1 MRSRPSDTMLYFP
14 SVGYGGRVAVGE
26 QGKEDLASICDV
38 LNSSQHR
45 ELRGRLRKLMT
56 EWRSSGPN
64 LQRMMAE
71 RENRPLFKAMSAA
84 LCVKWTPTNDGRAQF
99 IVVSNYESLAK
110 EFGDDRISQNGPSGE
125 WEPTPEAESWVLFS
139 LFLLNPECDQLAGP
153 CGRCD
158 RYYVKKRSSQK
169 IYCSRRCGNAAT
181 AVARTS
187 QRLKTEHKDKMQR
200 ASLAIREWNA
210 LKTRPAV
217 DWKAWL
223 HKRLPDVS
231 SKFVTRWVNKGK
243 LPRPKDD
250 AQTKI
255 RNKQIGRG

>member
-1 MRSRPSDTMLYFP
+1 MLYLP

-26 QGKEDLASICDV
+26 QGKEDLVGICDV
-38 LNSSQHR
+38 LNSSQR
-45 ELRGRLRKLMT
+45 PELRDRLRKFMT
-56 EWRSSGPN
+56 EWRSTGPN
-64 LQRMMAE
+64 LEQMMVE
-71 RENRPLFKAMSAA
+71 RKNRSLSNA
-84 LCVKWTPTNDGRAQF
+84 LRVALSVTWTPTSEGRARF
-99 IVVSNYESLAK
+99 NVIANYKALAD
-110 EFGDDRISQNGPSGE
+110 EFGDDRISQHGPSGE

-139 LFLLNPECDQLAGP
+139 LFVLNPKCDQLAGP
-153 CGRCD
+153 CARCD

-187 QRLKTEHKDKMQR
+187 QRLKDERKDKLRR
-200 ASLAIREWNA
+200 ATLAIREWNA
-210 LKTRPAV
+210 LKTQPTLS
-217 DWKAWL
+217 WKDWL
-223 HKRLPDVS
+223 HRRLPDVS